1 MNQYSRDMAS
11 LQPAS
16 IALGDVLRGIWRRR
30 KMVLALTIVTTI
42 LAIVYVTTQTPRYT
56 TEALVLVGS
65 LETPFDRTQP
75 DPVASRPVLDERDIL
90 SQVSVVSSRDL
101 GERVVRDLKLTDR
114 PEFDSLASNGRVG
127 LIQNL
132 MVALGFGEDPR
143 QQTPEQRALS
153 RFESMLT
160 VSQVP
165 LSKVI
170 AIQYSANDPTT
181 AAEVA
186 NSLAEVY
193 VTSTREAQSEPTN
206 RAREWLSKQIDELRK
221 KVTES
226 ESAVEEFRAKA
237 GLLKGAQSTLSAQE
251 LSELNSQI
259 VLAESARSEAEAK
272 ARAIRAMLSRDG
284 VVDGSGEVLNS
295 TLIQRLREQQGALS
309 RNLAELSVT
318 YLPSHPKVIGARSE
332 LASLD
337 RQIRTEALKVV
348 GGLED
353 QAKVAAS
360 REAELRASLNAA
372 KAKASETNLD
382 DVKLRALEREAA
394 ANRSLLETFLNR
406 YMDASARQDIV
417 AQPGTARI
425 IERAPIPTTPSFPKS
440 GPTVLLALLGGLALG
455 LGLAFLAEIMSAAT
469 RFAENA
475 PMPVKAPPVLIAAKP
490 EQAAAPEPATQTQS
504 PDADT
509 YQSTGNANS
518 LVVEA
523 PNGSHPEPLSSSS
536 PLDIVPSLCALP
548 LSRNIN
554 EAVGHGYEIIA
565 RPGGDYAKAAKSL
578 GSWAASVR
586 QTLGVRRIAVT
597 GLGGQVGVDTAAAC
611 AALARALSAQKLRPV
626 VVDVAAAPNAFA
638 PIFGLKP
645 QAGLAELLAGRAEF
659 ESVIARDMASE
670 VHVIGA
676 GRDTGDLAH
685 LLSGSRFAKALTA
698 LDTVYDEVILN
709 CGELTLSNAAA
720 VNAAQAVLLL
730 AIGERAADA
739 GRKLGELRK
748 DGILAAQYVRL
759 NDAGNVQSYQAA

>member
-16 IALGDVLRGIWRRR
+16 IALGDVLRGMWRRR
-30 KMVLALTIVTTI
+30 KMVLALTVLATI
-42 LAIVYVTTQTPRYT
+42 LALVFVTTQAPRYT

-75 DPVASRPVLDERDIL
+75 DPAASRPVLDERDIL
-90 SQVSVVSSRDL
+90 SEVSVVSSRDL
-101 GERVVRDLKLTDR
+101 GERVVRDLKLVDR
-114 PEFDSLASNGRVG
+114 PEFDSLASGNSPG
-127 LIQNL
+127 LITNIL
-132 MVALGFGEDPR
+132 LSLGFGEDPR
-143 QQTPEQRALS
+143 HQTPDQRALS
-153 RFESMLT
+153 RYESMLN

-170 AIQYSANDPTT
+170 TIQYSANDPNT

-186 NSLAEVY
+186 NTLAEVY

-237 GLLKGAQSTLSAQE
+237 GLLKGAQTTLSAQE

-259 VLAESARSEAEAK
+259 VLAESARSEAEAR
-272 ARAIRAMLSRDG
+272 ARAIRAMLASDG

-295 TLIQRLREQQGALS
+295 GLIQRLREQQVALG

-318 YLPSHPKVIGARSE
+318 YLPSHPKVLAARSE

-337 RQIRTEALKVV
+337 RQVRAEALKVV
-348 GGLED
+348 RGLED
-353 QAKVAAS
+353 QAKVASS

-372 KAKASETNLD
+372 KARASETNLD

-406 YMDASARQDIV
+406 YMDASARQDII

-425 IERAPIPTTPSFPKS
+425 IERAAVPTTPSFPKS
-440 GPTVLLALLGGLALG
+440 GPTVLLAMLGGLALG
-455 LGLAFLAEIMSAAT
+455 LGLAFLAEIMSAAS

-475 PMPVKAPPVLIAAKP
+475 PMPVKTSPVLIAAKP
-490 EQAAAPEPATQTQS
+490 EEAAHAEPHERVQTGDEDAKQS
-504 PDADT
+504 AG
-509 YQSTGNANS
+509 STNS
-518 LVVEA
+518 LVMEA
-523 PNGSHPEPLSSSS
+523 SRPEPLSSSS
-536 PLDIVPSLCALP
+536 PLDIIPSLCTMP

-554 EAVGHGYEIIA
+554 EAVSHGYEIIA
-565 RPGGDYAKAAKSL
+565 RPGEDYGKAAKAL
-578 GSWAASVR
+578 GSWAVSVR
-586 QTLGVRRIAVT
+586 QTLGVKRIAVT
-597 GLGGQVGVDTAAAC
+597 GLGGQAAVDTAAAC
-611 AALARALSAQKLRPV
+611 AALARALSAQKLRPI
-626 VVDVAAAPNAFA
+626 VVDITGAPNSFA

-645 QAGLAELLAGRAEF
+645 QAGLSELLAGRAEF
-659 ESVIARDMASE
+659 ESIIARDMASE

-676 GRDTGDLAH
+676 GKDTANLSD

-698 LDTVYDEVILN
+698 LDTVYDQVILN
-709 CGELTLSNAAA
+709 CGELTVSNEA
-720 VNAAQAVLLL
+720 VVNSAQAVLLL
-730 AIGERAADA
+730 AVGERAADA

-748 DGILAAQYVRL
+748 GGILAAQYVRL
-759 NDAGNVQSYQAA
+759 NDAGNIQSYQAA